1 MFSVGSEM
9 VADQFDTRLASLLR
23 AARVGAGAH
32 FTGLGVVFYED
43 LVRLPHMSLDAP
55 AWIAVVPVGDAAVT
69 TELSRISTVHSPWH
83 DGFHFVRVSDM
94 RLTHV
99 AQFVSPPL
107 DLVGSFVPSERGAR
121 HMAAALVS
129 MVEGIVCVGV
139 VPAHG
144 EVSVYR
150 SGRRIGD
157 KGAF

>member
-1 MFSVGSEM
+1 MA
-9 VADQFDTRLASLLR
+9 ADKFGFRLASLLR
-23 AARVGAGAH
+23 AARVGAGSH

-43 LVRLPHMSLDAP
+43 LIRLPHLSLDAP
-55 AWIAVVPVGDAAVT
+55 EWLAVGAVGDAAVT
-69 TELSRISTVHSPWH
+69 TELSRISTLHSPWH

-107 DLVGSFVPSERGAR
+107 DLVGSFVPSEPGAR

-129 MVEGIVCVGV
+129 MLDGIVCVGV

-144 EVSVYR
+144 EVVVYR
-150 SGRRIGD
+150 GGMRMGD
-157 KGAF
+157 EGEF

>member
-1 MFSVGSEM
+1 M
-9 VADQFDTRLASLLR
+9 VADEFDTRLASLLR

-32 FTGLGVVFYED
+32 FSGLGVVFYED
-43 LVRLPHMSLDAP
+43 LIRLPHLSLEAP
-55 AWIAVVPVGDAAVT
+55 AWSAVVPVGDAAVT

-144 EVSVYR
+144 EVAVYR
-150 SGRRIGD
+150 SGRRMGD
-157 KGAF
+157 EGAF